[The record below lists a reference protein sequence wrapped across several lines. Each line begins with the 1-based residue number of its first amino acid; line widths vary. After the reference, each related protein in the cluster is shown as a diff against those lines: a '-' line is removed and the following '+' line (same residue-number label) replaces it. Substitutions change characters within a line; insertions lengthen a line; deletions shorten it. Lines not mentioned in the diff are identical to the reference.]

1 MIAPSP
7 DPSQTTARRV
17 PAPVRAFLVAFA
29 AAAISGCPAPPT
41 AIARGQQV
49 ASEFNQD
56 ARFGHTEL
64 SMEHVAPS
72 AREAFA
78 AGRRAWGTGLHV
90 ADLELQGMK
99 AEGEH
104 ELDVFVRI
112 SWYRPEEQEL
122 RSTTVKQVWRDEGGW
137 QLTAENRLDG
147 DVGLLG
153 EPVVYQ
159 APDPSRPRAQFPTV
173 RLGDKANGDPAPVDF
188 DPRPSP

>member
-1 MIAPSP
+1 MTAPTP
-7 DPSQTTARRV
+7 DPSHTTARRA
-17 PAPVRAFLVAFA
+17 PAPARAFAAFA
-29 AAAISGCPAPPT
+29 AAAVLSGCPAPPT

-99 AEGEH
+99 PEGEH
-104 ELDVFVRI
+104 ELDVFVRV

-153 EPVVYQ
+153 ETVVYQ
-159 APDPSRPRAQFPTV
+159 VPNPSRPRAQFPTV
-173 RLGDKANGDPAPVDF
+173 RLGDKTGGERAPVDS
-188 DPRPSP
+188 DPRPPP